1 MKISC
6 TLLFIRVN
14 RKYTMLTKK
23 YRTNPESQKSN
34 KEKTNMK
41 TIKSIYL
48 ILLASLILLV
58 VGCENS
64 QGGAAAGGGSALS
77 LFSKLTLLL
86 IIVGIVLFFVMH
98 KINPKTKIAIW
109 GLISVIGIISIII
122 LQTIEI
128 ENAAKYILLIPCVD
142 LFLLGGIFTVLSVNQ
157 LNKNMS
163 TSIKNSD
170 NIDKLEKL
178 VKLKEKGVLNEEEFI
193 EQKNKILN
201 NKS

>member
-1 MKISC
+1 
-6 TLLFIRVN
+6 
-14 RKYTMLTKK
+14 MLTKK

-128 ENAAKYILLIPCVD
+128 ENAAKYILLIPCVA

-157 LNKNMS
+157 LNKNKS